1 MGMVSFD
8 IVYTD
13 DTYQYIINRNS
24 NRTGSKTMNKEAILT
39 HFFMFIFGCVMMY
52 MMVNYL

>member
-1 MGMVSFD
+1 MVSFD

-24 NRTGSKTMNKEAILT
+24 NRTRSKTMNKEAILT

>member
-13 DTYQYIINRNS
+13 DTYKYIINWNTDS
-24 NRTGSKTMNKEAILT
+24 SGVKL
-39 HFFMFIFGCVMMY
+39 
-52 MMVNYL
+52 